1 MFPSRDVVQDL
12 RDTLVTLNSGDTLR
26 GLVVRETPQALTIL
40 RSDGTTTDVV
50 KPVRSRSRES
60 SSIMLDAL
68 TDRMTQAQLTNLLAF
83 LQQ

>member
-1 MFPSRDVVQDL
+1 
-12 RDTLVTLNSGDTLR
+12 
-26 GLVVRETPQALTIL
+26 
-40 RSDGTTTDVV
+40 VV